1 MSDWDDDIS
10 ELNEQATHLSISSTS
25 DMFSSQQLS
34 SASPSALSVTDDK
47 KIGLFEDSSMD
58 KGKTVEEG
66 Q

>member
-10 ELNEQATHLSISSTS
+10 ELNEQTTNLSISSTS
-25 DMFSSQQLS
+25 DMFSSQQLR

-47 KIGLFEDSSMD
+47 IGLSEDSRMD